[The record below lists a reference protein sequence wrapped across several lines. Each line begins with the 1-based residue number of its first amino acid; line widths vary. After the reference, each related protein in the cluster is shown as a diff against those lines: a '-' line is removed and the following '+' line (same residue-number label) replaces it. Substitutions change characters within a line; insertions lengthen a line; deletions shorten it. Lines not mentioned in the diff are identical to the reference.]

1 MHPSTCNLHV
11 AISYVAIYGIVT
23 AVRQMVD
30 REREVRQIAAAA
42 GAAPA
47 LIVVIGRR
55 RVGKSF
61 LLARTLTSTRTVF
74 FQGDEQGE
82 RQHLDLFAAEAGR
95 TLIGSAALSFGTW
108 DDALSFL
115 GEQARREGLT
125 VVLDEF
131 QWLKAAQ
138 PALDSIIQRH
148 WDTWDREG
156 VPITLV
162 LSGSALTLM
171 ERMLDQ
177 GAPLFGRAAARPRLQ
192 PLDYR
197 EAAAF
202 ADTKDPEA
210 LLRRWAVLGGT
221 PQYQLWAGTGELETV
236 MAERILAKDAPLYED
251 ARHLLR
257 DGEGVRDPGTYL
269 AILRAIASGATRHN
283 EIATRAGV
291 PTGNLVRKLERLEDL
306 GYVAPRQPLGPGGFE
321 GRPSY
326 QLTDPYFRFWF
337 RYVASNR
344 SRLERGR
351 IEEVLG
357 EILADFDNVMGWAF
371 EACCRQWVGAYADD
385 AAVSS
390 PQEIGS
396 WWSRDGRTEVDVV
409 GVRKHRYVLVGS
421 CKWRRVADLDV
432 LHDLRAQQ
440 EALGPKAARARLAIF
455 AREGFTEALR
465 GEAAEDEVLLVTA
478 ADLFA

>member
-1 MHPSTCNLHV
+1 M
-11 AISYVAIYGIVT
+11 
-23 AVRQMVD
+23 REMVD
-30 REREVRQIAAAA
+30 RERETRAIAKAVETQ
-42 GAAPA
+42 PA
-47 LIVVIGRR
+47 LIVMIGRR

-61 LLARTLTSTRTVF
+61 LLARTLSGARTVF

-82 RQHLDLFAAEAGR
+82 RQHLDLLAAEAGR
-95 TLIGSAALSFGTW
+95 ALIGSTALSFSTW
-108 DDALSFL
+108 DDALDFL
-115 GEQARREGLT
+115 GEQALREPLT

-148 WDTWDREG
+148 WDAWDREQ

-171 ERMLDQ
+171 ERMLEQ

-197 EAAAF
+197 DAVAF
-202 ADTKDPEA
+202 ARSTDPEQR
-210 LLRRWAVLGGT
+210 LRRWAVLGGT
-221 PQYQLWAGTGELETV
+221 PQYQLWAGPGALNAV
-236 MAERILAKDAPLYED
+236 MAEKILAKDAPLYED

-269 AILRAIASGATRHN
+269 AILRAIADGATRHN
-283 EIATRAGV
+283 EIAQHAVV
-291 PTGNLVRKLERLEDL
+291 PTGNLGRKLERLEDL
-306 GYVAPRQPLGPGGFE
+306 GYVAPRAPLAAGGFE
-321 GRPSY
+321 SRVSY
-326 QLTDPYFRFWF
+326 ELTDPYFRFWF
-337 RYVASNR
+337 RYVAPNR
-344 SRLERGR
+344 SRLEQGR
-351 IEEVLG
+351 VDEVLQ

-371 EACCRQWVGAYADD
+371 EACCRRWVAAYAPDE
-385 AAVSS
+385 ATGA

-396 WWSRDGRTEVDVV
+396 YWSRDGRTEVDVV
-409 GVRKHRYVLVGS
+409 GTRKQRYVFVGS
-421 CKWRRVADLDV
+421 CKWRKTVGTDV
-432 LHDLRAQQ
+432 LSQLRAQQ

-455 AREGFTEALR
+455 AREGFTDELR
-465 GEAAEDEVLLVTA
+465 GEAAEEDVLLVTA

>member
-1 MHPSTCNLHV
+1 
-11 AISYVAIYGIVT
+11 
-23 AVRQMVD
+23 MVD
-30 REREVRQIAAAA
+30 REREARQIGAAAA
-42 GAAPA
+42 AAPA

-61 LLARTLTSTRTVF
+61 LLSRTLSGGRTVF

-82 RQHLDLFAAEAGR
+82 RQHLELFAAEAGR
-95 TLIGSAALSFGTW
+95 TLLGTAALSFASW
-108 DDALSFL
+108 DDALIFL
-115 GEQARREGLT
+115 GEQARREPLT

-148 WDTWDREG
+148 WDAWDREQ

-162 LSGSALTLM
+162 LAGSALTLM

-197 EAAAF
+197 DAAAF
-202 ADTKDPEA
+202 AGTTDPEA

-221 PQYQLWAGTGELETV
+221 PQYQLWAGPGELETV
-236 MAERILAKDAPLYED
+236 IAERILAKDAPLYED

-269 AILRAIASGATRHN
+269 AILRAIAGGATRHN
-283 EIATRAGV
+283 EIAQQAGV
-291 PTGNLVRKLERLEDL
+291 PTGNLARKLERLEDL
-306 GYVAPRQPLGPGGFE
+306 GYVSPRAPLASSGYEDRS
-321 GRPSY
+321 SY
-326 QLTDPYFRFWF
+326 QLADPYFRFWF

-351 IEEVLG
+351 VDEVLQ

-371 EACCRQWVGAYADD
+371 EECCRRWVGAYAADD
-385 AAVSS
+385 AIGA

-421 CKWRRVADLDV
+421 CKWRRIAGTDV
-432 LHDLRAQQ
+432 LDDLRAQQ
-440 EALGPKAARARLAIF
+440 EALGPKAARARLVLF
-455 AREGFTEALR
+455 AREGFTHDLR

-478 ADLFA
+478 ADLFG